1 MSRGTWLVGLL
12 VVGCVDDEAE
22 REAEMFA
29 VASVVRIA
37 NDGTIHLSEADRKA
51 LALEVAEVVVGELPD
66 ARIRFGL
73 VRARLSD
80 EAVLVSPIA
89 GRVQH
94 LAAAA
99 VGQHV
104 EAGQPIFAIVPVL
117 GTAENVAIKVQG
129 ADIQGQITALRGELT
144 FREAEAVRAR
154 ELAGPR
160 IISAAKLQEAET
172 AVQTARA
179 RLAALQQAR
188 GKNARGPSGD
198 TEITVPVAG
207 SIASIDAPVGAVV
220 RVGEVLGRVLR
231 AGPRWVEVAVEPG
244 EAPGDAYRV
253 EAGGRW
259 VEAQHIA
266 TGAIIGPDGMRRDRL
281 EVTEA
286 AELLYP
292 GAVTSVRVIRGDTA
306 GLLVPASALVASP
319 SGRVVYVEAAPGVF
333 AQRKVQLLAQVG
345 DRARVAGP
353 LQPGDR
359 VVSHGVMGL
368 HGETLRS
375 ELRHTE

>member
-1 MSRGTWLVGLL
+1 MSRGRLLLALLLVG
-12 VVGCVDDEAE
+12 CIDDEAE

-29 VASVVRIA
+29 AASVVRTA
-37 NDGTIHLSEADRKA
+37 EDGTIHLSEADRRA
-51 LALEVAEVVVGELPD
+51 LALEVAEVVAGDLPD
-66 ARIRFGL
+66 ARLRFGL
-73 VRARLSD
+73 VRARLRD

-89 GRVQH
+89 GRIQH
-94 LAAAA
+94 LAAAV
-99 VGQHV
+99 VGQPV
-104 EAGQPIFAIVPVL
+104 AIGQPIFSIVPIL

-129 ADIQGQITALRGELT
+129 ADMQGQITALRGELT

-154 ELAGPR
+154 ELAGPK

-188 GKNARGPSGD
+188 GKNARGQSGD
-198 TEITVPVAG
+198 AEITVPVAG
-207 SIASIDAPVGAVV
+207 SIASIDVQVGAVV
-220 RVGEVLGRVLR
+220 RAGDVLGRVLR
-231 AGPRWVEVAVEPG
+231 AGPRWVEVAVDPG
-244 EAPGDAYRV
+244 EAPADAYQV

-259 VEAQHIA
+259 VEARRIA
-266 TGAIIGPDGMRRDRL
+266 TGAIVGADGMRRDRL

-292 GAVTSVRVIRGDTA
+292 GAVVSVRVIRGDTA
-306 GLLVPASALVASP
+306 GLILPASAVVASP
-319 SGRVVYVEAAPGVF
+319 SGRLVYVEVEPGVF

-345 DRARVAGP
+345 DQARVAGP
-353 LQPGDR
+353 LASGDR

>member
-1 MSRGTWLVGLL
+1 LSRGRLLLALLLVG
-12 VVGCVDDEAE
+12 CIDDEAE

-29 VASVVRIA
+29 AASVVRTA
-37 NDGTIHLSEADRKA
+37 EDGTIHLSEADRRA
-51 LALEVAEVVVGELPD
+51 LALEVAEVVAGDLPD
-66 ARIRFGL
+66 ARLRFGL
-73 VRARLSD
+73 VRARLRD

-89 GRVQH
+89 GRIQH
-94 LAAAA
+94 LAAAV
-99 VGQHV
+99 VGQPV
-104 EAGQPIFAIVPVL
+104 AIGQPIFSIVPIL

-129 ADIQGQITALRGELT
+129 ADMQGQITALRGELT

-154 ELAGPR
+154 ELAGPK

-188 GKNARGPSGD
+188 GKNARGQSGD
-198 TEITVPVAG
+198 AEITVPVAG
-207 SIASIDAPVGAVV
+207 SIASIDVQVGAVV
-220 RVGEVLGRVLR
+220 RAGDVLGRVLR
-231 AGPRWVEVAVEPG
+231 AGPRWVEVAVDPG
-244 EAPGDAYRV
+244 EAPADAYQV

-259 VEAQHIA
+259 VEARRIA
-266 TGAIIGPDGMRRDRL
+266 TGAIVGADGMRRDRL

-292 GAVTSVRVIRGDTA
+292 GAVVSVRVIRGDTA
-306 GLLVPASALVASP
+306 GLILPASAVVASP
-319 SGRVVYVEAAPGVF
+319 SGRLVYVEVEPGVF

-345 DRARVAGP
+345 DQARVAGP
-353 LQPGDR
+353 LASGDR

>member
-1 MSRGTWLVGLL
+1 MSRDRLL
-12 VVGCVDDEAE
+12 LALLLVGCVDDEAG

-29 VASVVRIA
+29 AASVVRTA
-37 NDGTIHLSEADRKA
+37 QDGTIRLSEADRKA
-51 LALEVAEVVVGELPD
+51 LALAVAEVVAGDLPD
-66 ARIRFGL
+66 ARLRFGL

-80 EAVLVSPIA
+80 EAVLVSPVA

-94 LAAAA
+94 LAAAV
-99 VGQHV
+99 VGQHAD
-104 EAGQPIFAIVPVL
+104 AGQPIFSIAPIL

-154 ELAGPR
+154 ELAGPK

-172 AVQTARA
+172 AVSTARA
-179 RLAALQQAR
+179 RLSALQQAR
-188 GKNARGPSGD
+188 GKNVRGQSGD
-198 TEITVPVAG
+198 TEITAPFAG

-220 RVGEVLGRVLR
+220 RAGDVLGRVLR
-231 AGPRWVEVAVEPG
+231 AGPRWVEVAVEPS
-244 EAPGDAYRV
+244 EAPGDAYKV

-259 VEAQHIA
+259 VEARRIA
-266 TGAIIGPDGMRRDRL
+266 TGAIVGADGMRHDRL

-286 AELLYP
+286 AELLFP
-292 GAVTSVRVIRGDTA
+292 GAVASVRVIRGEIS
-306 GLLVPASALVASP
+306 GLIVPASAVVASS
-319 SGRVVYVEAAPGVF
+319 SGRVVYVEAEPGVF
-333 AQRKVQLLAQVG
+333 VQRKVQLLAQVG
-345 DRARVAGP
+345 DQARVAGP
-353 LQPGDR
+353 LGAGDR

>member
-1 MSRGTWLVGLL
+1 MSRGRLLLALLLVG
-12 VVGCVDDEAE
+12 CIDDEAE

-29 VASVVRIA
+29 AASVVRTA
-37 NDGTIHLSEADRKA
+37 EDGTIHLSEADRRA
-51 LALEVAEVVVGELPD
+51 LALEVAEVVAGDLPD
-66 ARIRFGL
+66 ARLRFGL
-73 VRARLSD
+73 VRARLRD

-89 GRVQH
+89 GCIQH
-94 LAAAA
+94 LAAAV
-99 VGQHV
+99 VGQPV
-104 EAGQPIFAIVPVL
+104 AIGQPIFSIVPIL

-129 ADIQGQITALRGELT
+129 ADMQGQITALRGELT

-154 ELAGPR
+154 ELAGPK

-188 GKNARGPSGD
+188 GKNARGQSGD
-198 TEITVPVAG
+198 AEITVPVAG
-207 SIASIDAPVGAVV
+207 SIASIDVQVGAVV
-220 RVGEVLGRVLR
+220 RAGDVLGRVLR
-231 AGPRWVEVAVEPG
+231 AGPRWVEVAVDPG
-244 EAPGDAYRV
+244 EAPADAYQV

-259 VEAQHIA
+259 VEARRIA
-266 TGAIIGPDGMRRDRL
+266 TGAIVGADGMRRDRL

-292 GAVTSVRVIRGDTA
+292 GAVVSVRVIRGDTA
-306 GLLVPASALVASP
+306 GLILPASAVVASP
-319 SGRVVYVEAAPGVF
+319 SGRLVYVEVEPGVF

-345 DRARVAGP
+345 DQARVAGP
-353 LQPGDR
+353 LASGDR